1 LHYAQASSRVRS
13 TGDRASYVSA
23 GCRAAHRDARLPECP
38 KRRLGV
44 FPTTLNRRALPESP
58 AVATA
63 AHAHGGPLLAS
74 SSASARRDAIMAA
87 SNGPSTSTMLKVLG
101 CVTGVVGALL
111 VYGILQERIM
121 TRPYGE
127 GADAE
132 RFTFSVFLVMN
143 NRCVSMIVAAVV
155 LALKRGLVSPVAP
168 IYSYA
173 AVSASNVVA
182 TTCQYEALK
191 YVSFPVQTLGKCAK
205 MIPVMIW
212 GYAINGKT
220 YKIADYLV
228 ACGVMTGCTLFAM
241 YGETKSSSAEGPST
255 GIYGIALMLGYLGFD
270 GFTSTFQDKLFKGY
284 QMETYNQMLWVNF
297 CSAVIS
303 SFWLFSDSSM
313 GAAIQFIQNHPEALN
328 DVLILSAAST
338 CGQLCILYT
347 IREFG
352 ALLFAT
358 IMTTRQFLSILLSCV
373 IFMHPLTALQWLG
386 TAMVFASLYYQAF
399 MKNAAKKDSEGKEE
413 ALPTQAPEDGKAA

>member
-1 LHYAQASSRVRS
+1 MG
-13 TGDRASYVSA
+13 GD
-23 GCRAAHRDARLPECP
+23 
-38 KRRLGV
+38 
-44 FPTTLNRRALPESP
+44 
-58 AVATA
+58 
-63 AHAHGGPLLAS
+63 
-74 SSASARRDAIMAA
+74 
-87 SNGPSTSTMLKVLG
+87 
-101 CVTGVVGALL
+101 
-111 VYGILQERIM
+111 
-121 TRPYGE
+121 
-127 GADAE
+127 DAE

-155 LALKRGLVSPVAP
+155 LALKKGLVSPAAP
-168 IYSYA
+168 IYSYG

-220 YKIADYLV
+220 YKVADYLI

-241 YGETKSSSAEGPST
+241 YGETTSSSAEGPST
-255 GIYGIALMLGYLGFD
+255 GVYGIALMLGYLGFD

-303 SFWLFSDSSM
+303 SFWLMTDSSM
-313 GAAIQFIQNHPEALN
+313 VDAIAFVKKHPAAMSDAI
-328 DVLILSAAST
+328 VLSAAST
-338 CGQLCILYT
+338 LGQLCILFT
-347 IREFG
+347 IKEFG

-358 IMTTRQFLSILLSCV
+358 IMTTRQFLSILLSCIV
-373 IFMHPLTALQWLG
+373 FMHMLSPMQWLG
-386 TAMVFASLYYQAF
+386 TVLVFGALYYKSF
-399 MKNAAKKDSEGKEE
+399 VKSAAKKEKDE
-413 ALPTQAPEDGKAA
+413 L

>member
-1 LHYAQASSRVRS
+1 MGTPR
-13 TGDRASYVSA
+13 RASTRPLLSLV
-23 GCRAAHRDARLPECP
+23 P
-38 KRRLGV
+38 RRFSV
-44 FPTTLNRRALPESP
+44 VPATTLNRRAQLLPQHS
-58 AVATA
+58 
-63 AHAHGGPLLAS
+63 S
-74 SSASARRDAIMAA
+74 SSATPDSHLSHGKLLVESKTMASA
-87 SNGPSTSTMLKVLG
+87 GPSNSTILKVLG

-127 GADAE
+127 GEDAE

-143 NRCVSMIVAAVV
+143 NRCVSMLVAALV
-155 LALKRGLVSPVAP
+155 LALKKGLVSPVAP

-220 YKIADYLV
+220 YKLADYLI
-228 ACGVMTGCTLFAM
+228 ACGVMAGCTLFAM
-241 YGETKSSSAEGPST
+241 YGETTSSTAEGPST
-255 GIYGIALMLGYLGFD
+255 GMYGIALMLGYLGFD

-284 QMETYNQMLWVNF
+284 NMETYNQMLWVNF

-313 GAAIQFIQNHPEALN
+313 GTAIQFIKDHPEALN

-358 IMTTRQFLSILLSCV
+358 IMTTRQFLSILLSCI
-373 IFMHPLTALQWLG
+373 IFMHPLTGMQWLG
-386 TAMVFASLYYQAF
+386 TFLVFASLYYQAF
-399 MKNAAKKDSEGKEE
+399 VKSAAKKEEKEE
-413 ALPTQAPEDGKAA
+413 VLPSTNGATDAKAA

>member
-1 LHYAQASSRVRS
+1 M
-13 TGDRASYVSA
+13 
-23 GCRAAHRDARLPECP
+23 
-38 KRRLGV
+38 
-44 FPTTLNRRALPESP
+44 
-58 AVATA
+58 ATNA
-63 AHAHGGPLLAS
+63 
-74 SSASARRDAIMAA
+74 
-87 SNGPSTSTMLKVLG
+87 PSTSTMLKVLG
-101 CVTGVVGALL
+101 CVTGVVGSLL
-111 VYGILQERIM
+111 IYGILQERIM

-127 GADAE
+127 GEDAE

-155 LALKRGLVSPVAP
+155 LALKKGLVSPVAP
-168 IYSYA
+168 IYSYG

-220 YKIADYLV
+220 YKLADYLV

-241 YGETKSSSAEGPST
+241 YGETTSKAAEGPST

-313 GAAIQFIQNHPEALN
+313 GAAIQFIKNHPEAIN
-328 DVLILSAAST
+328 DVLVLSAAST

-358 IMTTRQFLSILLSCV
+358 IMTTRQFLSILLSCI
-373 IFMHPLTALQWLG
+373 IFMHPLTAMQWLG
-386 TAMVFASLYYQAF
+386 TGLVFASLYYQAF
-399 MKNAAKKDSEGKEE
+399 VKNAAKKEAEEKEGSVH
-413 ALPTQAPEDGKAA
+413 AQAQVGGKAA